1 MFIFCRG
8 DYNRAA
14 NFDFKGGK
22 GLVDWV
28 ADFLVALVSLIAL
41 VTDVK
46 WRKIP
51 NWLTFPAIGV
61 GILLNSAGGWDGLVR
76 SVSGLVFALALML
89 PFFALDLLKAGD
101 VKLVLAWGTIKGL
114 GQPAWQT
121 FALWAFL
128 YGALFGGL
136 MSLLVLAQ
144 KKAVSETWKRVWA
157 LLGLLLGAPQQLT
170 KVSDSS
176 PMRTPMPYGI
186 ALSLGSFLALA
197 MEWWFG
203 KVCPFIAS

>member
-1 MFIFCRG
+1 M
-8 DYNRAA
+8 
-14 NFDFKGGK
+14 
-22 GLVDWV
+22 DWV
-28 ADFLVALVSLIAL
+28 ANLLIVLVSLIAL
-41 VTDVK
+41 VTDFK
-46 WRKIP
+46 WRRIP

-61 GILLNSAGGWDGLVR
+61 GILLNTAIDGWGGLVR
-76 SVSGLVFALALML
+76 SAGGLVFSLALML
-89 PFFALDLLKAGD
+89 PFFAFDLLKAGD
-101 VKLVLAWGTIKGL
+101 VKLGVAWGTITGL

-128 YGALFGGL
+128 YGALFGGA

-144 KKAVSETWKRVWA
+144 KRAVSETWKRVWA
-157 LLGLLLGAPQQLT
+157 LLGLMLGAPRQLT
-170 KVSDSS
+170 KISNSS

-197 MEWWFG
+197 IEWWFG